1 MKVFT
6 IAGIL
11 MAAMLAN
18 CINVS
23 VAVAATRK
31 TTAQTAIERVTN
43 QWQEDKGLIGLSA
56 SCVSGAQTV
65 SAASGQADASRDMRL
80 DADYRF
86 QIGSVTKTFTAA
98 AIMTLV
104 ADGQINLEDTLAG
117 WYPDFPNADAVTL
130 RALLDMTAGTFDF
143 FRASPENPMIPLIM
157 EDIRHPWTPDEV
169 IAMAAN
175 QPAQGEPGTL
185 FWYSNT
191 NYFLLGRIVEKVSG
205 MNLGVFFEDRLFASA
220 GLSKTRLSRTDE
232 TAFLFASGYLRDS
245 AFLFGHDAPFSLQ
258 QGDYAG
264 LETLGWAAGGMTAT
278 SADLARWGQAL
289 FSGQIVDK
297 PQLKDMITPTALANE
312 GDQRYGLGVETFDTE
327 VGTAYGHAGSLPGY
341 AAILMF
347 FPDQQA
353 SIAVTTN
360 DEAGEQ
366 FLQSVAIDIA
376 QNACAE

>member
-1 MKVFT
+1 
-6 IAGIL
+6 

-18 CINVS
+18 CGTVS
-23 VAVAATRK
+23 VAIAASEHPTP
-31 TTAQTAIERVTN
+31 QTAIERITN
-43 QWQEDKGLIGLSA
+43 QWREDKDLIGLSA
-56 SCVSGAQTV
+56 SCASAVQMV
-65 SAASGQADASRDMRL
+65 SAASGKADASRGTRL
-80 DADYRF
+80 DTDYRF

-104 ADGQINLEDTLAG
+104 ADGQIDLEDSLAK
-117 WYPDFPNADAVTL
+117 WYLDFPNADAVTL
-130 RALLDMTAGTFDF
+130 RTLLDMTAGTFDF
-143 FRASPENPMIPLIM
+143 FRASPENPFIPLIM

-169 IAMAAN
+169 IALAAN
-175 QPAQGEPGTL
+175 QPAQSEPGKL

-191 NYFLLGRIVEKVSG
+191 NYFLLGRIVEEVSG
-205 MNLGVFFEDRLFASA
+205 VNLEVFFEDRLLASV
-220 GLSKTRLSRTDE
+220 GLSKTRLTRTEE

-245 AFLFGHDAPFSLQ
+245 AFLFGHDAPFSLE

-289 FSGQIVDK
+289 FTGQIVNE
-297 PQLKDMITPTALANE
+297 PLLSDMMTSTALANE
-312 GDQRYGLGVETFDTE
+312 GDQHYGLGVEIFDTE

-341 AAILMF
+341 AAILVF

-366 FLQSVAIDIA
+366 FLLAVATDIA